1 MIIDCIS
8 DLHGNFPELKGGDL
22 LIVAGDLT
30 AKDTLEEIDAF
41 DSWLNIQEY
50 RKKIFI
56 TGNHDNI
63 LTNENPRIYYM
74 SFKSR
79 EGKDVKKME
88 RLEYLCDS
96 GTEFEGLK
104 IWGSPWTK
112 RFIGMNPDCKAFT
125 VDTEEELAEKWA
137 LIPDDTDILIT
148 HGPSYGM
155 HDTNMFGVN
164 CGSTSLSKWIS
175 HHVDSLKL
183 HVHGHIHE
191 AYGVYNI
198 RKFQKKLG
206 DPLTPAFVNA
216 SIVDE
221 WYRHTNKPIRVI
233 L

>member
-8 DLHGNFPELKGGDL
+8 DLHGHYPELEGGDL

-30 AKDTLEEIDAF
+30 SHDKHFQYHQFF
-41 DSWLNIQEY
+41 DWLKQTKY
-50 RKKIFI
+50 KKRVFI
-56 TGNHDNI
+56 GGNHDNK
-63 LTNENPRIYYM
+63 LNDFYCTKEELNY
-74 SFKSR
+74 FQ
-79 EGKDVKKME
+79 
-88 RLEYLCDS
+88 YLRDS
-96 GTEFEGLK
+96 GTEFEGIK

-112 RFIGMNPDCKAFT
+112 SFIGMNPDCKAFT
-125 VDTEEELAEKWA
+125 LDTEEELAEKWA

-191 AYGVYNI
+191 GYGIYDI
-198 RKFQKKLG
+198 RKFQKQLG
-206 DPLTPAFVNA
+206 DPLTPVFVNA

-221 WYRHTNKPIRVI
+221 WYRPTNKPIRVI

>member
-1 MIIDCIS
+1 
-8 DLHGNFPELKGGDL
+8 
-22 LIVAGDLT
+22 
-30 AKDTLEEIDAF
+30 
-41 DSWLNIQEY
+41 
-50 RKKIFI
+50 
-56 TGNHDNI
+56 
-63 LTNENPRIYYM
+63 
-74 SFKSR
+74 
-79 EGKDVKKME
+79 ME

-96 GTEFEGLK
+96 STEFEGIK

-112 RFIGMNPDCKAFT
+112 SFIGMNPDCKAFT

-221 WYRHTNKPIRVI
+221 WYRPTNKPIRVI